1 MSDRVHHRA
10 LASNFA
16 IGIGDDTPGVAH
28 RRLGADIPTRGRGL
42 GVPGNVL
49 SDMGSRTVGGS

>member
-16 IGIGDDTPGVAH
+16 LGIGDDTPGVAH
-28 RRLGADIPTRGRGL
+28 RPLGADIPARGRSLGL
-42 GVPGNVL
+42 TGVL
-49 SDMGSRTVGGS
+49 SDMGSKTIGGS